1 MTRQCV
7 DICFGSHI
15 PNTGGGIS
23 TASHQNVDCWMKRH
37 AVDGA
42 QVAVVVSNDF
52 VVFEIP
58 AFHLSIFTGT
68 EQVGVSRADL
78 KGTNCTDVTGE

>member
-1 MTRQCV
+1 
-7 DICFGSHI
+7 
-15 PNTGGGIS
+15 
-23 TASHQNVDCWMKRH
+23 MKRH

-68 EQVGVSRADL
+68 EQVGVSRTDL
-78 KGTNCTDVTGE
+78 KGTNGTDVTGE